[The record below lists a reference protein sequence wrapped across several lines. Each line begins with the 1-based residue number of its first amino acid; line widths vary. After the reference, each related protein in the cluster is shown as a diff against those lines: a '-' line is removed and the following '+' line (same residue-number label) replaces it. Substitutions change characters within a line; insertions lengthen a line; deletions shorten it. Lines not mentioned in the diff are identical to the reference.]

1 MPEGILL
8 AAKMLLLHR
17 SELATGLELI
27 SPENIL
33 APGNYGFQVTVQ
45 SQL

>member
-8 AAKMLLLHR
+8 AAKMLLLH
-17 SELATGLELI
+17 SSVLATGLELI
-27 SPENIL
+27 SPEKTF